1 MILQKLFCSEAACLK
16 INPDMSVLLSSYPK
30 ITHALNNACKY
41 LVIPPCILKKK
52 DVKKRFG
59 VWIQKKPSLKI
70 QSNYR
75 HYVYRLDRQ
84 MDIYIKATYVS
95 TVDICR
101 GVPSLPSHSDRHGA
115 I

>member
-1 MILQKLFCSEAACLK
+1 MW
-16 INPDMSVLLSSYPK
+16 
-30 ITHALNNACKY
+30 
-41 LVIPPCILKKK
+41 KKK
-52 DVKKRFG
+52 TVWYLDIKK
-59 VWIQKKPSLKI
+59 KTNI

-95 TVDICR
+95 TVNICR